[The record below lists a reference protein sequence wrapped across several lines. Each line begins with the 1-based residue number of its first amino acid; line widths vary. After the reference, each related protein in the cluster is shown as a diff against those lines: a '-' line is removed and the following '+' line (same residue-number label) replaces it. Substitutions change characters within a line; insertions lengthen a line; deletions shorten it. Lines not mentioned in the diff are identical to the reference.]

1 MQQPRDAR
9 NLIVGVGAD
18 GGDLVA
24 TNLLVG
30 SFVELLRNASVVQA
44 AGAMVLNGLVG
55 NVAIPRQTSAESVF
69 WLAENAAPTESSATF
84 DQVLLT
90 PKTLAAFSE
99 ISRKLLLQGT
109 PEIEGLVMKS
119 LADSIAI
126 EIDRVAINGSGV
138 GEEPTGIL
146 NQAGVGVVDGG
157 TNGLAPTY
165 ANIVALE
172 SSVSVP
178 NALIGRLAYV
188 TNAKATGDLKQILV
202 DAGSGRFL
210 LEGRMDSGRQT
221 LTMNGYQTIMSNNVP
236 SDLTKGTGSNL
247 SAIIFGN
254 WQDLII
260 GMWSGLDLQVNPYS
274 LDTSGQIRITAF
286 QDLDIALRH
295 AQSFSVINDVITT
308 T

>member
-1 MQQPRDAR
+1 
-9 NLIVGVGAD
+9 
-18 GGDLVA
+18 
-24 TNLLVG
+24 
-30 SFVELLRNASVVQA
+30 
-44 AGAMVLNGLVG
+44 
-55 NVAIPRQTSAESVF
+55 
-69 WLAENAAPTESSATF
+69 
-84 DQVLLT
+84 
-90 PKTLAAFSE
+90 
-99 ISRKLLLQGT
+99 
-109 PEIEGLVMKS
+109 MKS
-119 LADSIAI
+119 LADTIAI
-126 EIDRVAINGSGV
+126 EVDRVAIEGSGA
-138 GEEPTGIL
+138 GNEPTGIL
-146 NQAGVGVVDGG
+146 NQAGVGVVAGG
-157 TNGLAPTY
+157 TDGAAPTY

-188 TNAKATGDLKQILV
+188 TNAKAVGDLKQISV

-210 LEGRMDSGRQT
+210 LEGRMDNGRQS

-236 SDLTKGTGSNL
+236 ADLTKGTGTDL
-247 SAIIFGN
+247 SAIVFGN

-295 AQSFSVINDVITT
+295 AQSFSAIVDVITT